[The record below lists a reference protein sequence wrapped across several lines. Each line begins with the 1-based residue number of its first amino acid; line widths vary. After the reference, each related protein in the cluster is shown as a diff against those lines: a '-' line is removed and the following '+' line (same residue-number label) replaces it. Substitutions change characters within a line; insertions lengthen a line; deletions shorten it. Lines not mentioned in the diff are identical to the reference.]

1 MSCLLSPH
9 SHHSEPI
16 KARKSRN
23 QNEGDYTLQPK
34 AWEACWGRAWVCRV
48 MYLPFSHWDFA
59 SSAQSCPSWG
69 IRTEKG
75 PADLASEPWPGGVGK
90 SFSSVT
96 QSCPTICD
104 SMNYSTPGL
113 PVQHQLPEFTQTRVH
128 WVGDASQPSHPLL
141 SPSPTAFK
149 LSQRQDI
156 FQWVHSSYQVAKI
169 LEFQLH
175 HQSFQWI
182 FRVDSL

>member
-34 AWEACWGRAWVCRV
+34 AWEACWGL

-59 SSAQSCPSWG
+59 GSAQSCPSWG
-69 IRTEKG
+69 ISTEKG

-113 PVQHQLPEFTQTRVH
+113 PVHHQLPEFTQTHVH
-128 WVGDASQPSHPLL
+128 RVGDTIQPSHSLS
-141 SPSPTAFK
+141 SPSPLAFS
-149 LSQRQDI
+149 LSQHQGLFKR
-156 FQWVHSSYQVAKI
+156 VRSLHQVAKL
-169 LEFQLH
+169 LELQLQ
-175 HQSFQWI
+175 HQSF
-182 FRVDSL
+182 